1 MKCYSISSLLY
12 SQRTRTRTRKGRREG
27 VYLRINSALYSI
39 HYYYVAHGTVTQS
52 IQDGTVHSR
61 VAKHNTMS
69 CFDLLDLENRDHS
82 YTIMQGIVNTKVK
95 HKCVQM
101 YNTHPYSVF
110 TQTVQLYRHAQSLL
124 ITSRHY
130 RSLRRF

>member
-95 HKCVQM
+95 HKCVLM
-101 YNTHPYSVF
+101 YKYPSVQYIY
-110 TQTVQLYRHAQSLL
+110 TYCTALQTCAISPHHFPTLQ
-124 ITSRHY
+124 ITA
-130 RSLRRF
+130 